1 MAEDEFLGKY
11 HKAVVTAMGD
21 RLERAGP
28 RIASEWVKD
37 WQKQL
42 GGPINDPEEF
52 AGRFELFL
60 SEGLGFAD
68 TTRVTVRD
76 DLLSIDVAGCGICF
90 GNELLRKEGK
100 PTLCPVLSTGLMAI
114 SRVLGKKAT
123 LLGVDKD
130 GVVGNC
136 TIRYRLAEKPDGR
149 QSTGI

>member
-1 MAEDEFLGKY
+1 MAEDEFLSKY

-21 RLERAGP
+21 QLEKVKP
-28 RIASEWVKD
+28 RIASVWVKE
-37 WQKQL
+37 WQRQL
-42 GGPINDPEEF
+42 GGPVEDPDEF
-52 AGRFELFL
+52 AGRFERFL
-60 SEGLGFAD
+60 AEGLGFAD

-76 DLLSIDVAGCGICF
+76 DLLSINVGGCAICF

-114 SRVLGKKAT
+114 NRVLGKKAT

-136 TIRYRLAEKPDGR
+136 VIRYQLAEKPDGR
-149 QSTGI
+149 HSTGI